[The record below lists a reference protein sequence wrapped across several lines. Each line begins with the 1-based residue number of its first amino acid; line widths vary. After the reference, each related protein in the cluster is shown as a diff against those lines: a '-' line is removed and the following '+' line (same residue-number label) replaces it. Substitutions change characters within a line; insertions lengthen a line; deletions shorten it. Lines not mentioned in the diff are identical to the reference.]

1 MLLVCLIQA
10 ASSASTNTAPLNLM
24 ADPTVDSNQY
34 KGEMA
39 GALRAQANIYP
50 LMTEQ
55 ERLLAPQLQ
64 QTQLGGYGQYVTGL
78 LGQYGELNQPTQQF
92 QTQYAGQQLGML
104 GVLGSQATGAAI
116 GSLDATTRGI
126 YSTFG
131 NQALSDLQYGSSL
144 NAQETEQAQQAARAA
159 AQARGLQFSR
169 QGGDLEILNTYNM
182 GQKRLKERQATATTA
197 YQMGANQQAFGA
209 QTYLTPSY
217 NASQPFGL
225 AGMYAGAQAGYAN
238 LGQSFLT
245 PESQYLANIRAN
257 RIQQENADNAASA
270 QVKAGMWAGLGA
282 LAGGI
287 IGKCWVA
294 REVYGSD
301 NAKWVFFR
309 DWLESD
315 APSWLDE
322 LYEQEGERF
331 AEFIS
336 DKPILKNIVRK
347 AMDLVVG

>member
-1 MLLVCLIQA
+1 
-10 ASSASTNTAPLNLM
+10 M
-24 ADPTVDSNQY
+24 ATTDTNQY
-34 KGEMA
+34 LGEMQ
-39 GALRAQANIYP
+39 GALDAQGNILP
-50 LMTEQ
+50 QQAGLQARLSPMMTQ
-55 ERLLAPQLQ
+55 A
-64 QTQLGGYGQYVTGL
+64 QLGGYSNYATGL
-78 LGQYGELNQPTQQF
+78 LGSYQNLYAPTQQF
-92 QTQYAGQQLGML
+92 QTQYAQGQLGLL
-104 GVLGSQATGAAI
+104 GTLGAGATQAAI

-131 NQALSDLQYGSSL
+131 QQAYSDLQYGSALSE
-144 NAQETEQAQQAARAA
+144 QETSQAQQAARAA

-169 QGGDLEILNTYNM
+169 QGSDLEILNTYSM
-182 GQKRLKERQATATTA
+182 GQKRLKERQATALQA
-197 YQMGANQQAFGA
+197 YGLGQQQQAYGA
-209 QTYLTPSY
+209 QTYLTPAY

-225 AGMYAGAQAGYAN
+225 AGMYNSAQAGYSN
-238 LGQSFLT
+238 LGTSFLT

-257 RIQQENADNAASA
+257 RIQQENADTAASA
-270 QVKAGMWAGLGA
+270 QKTAGAWAAIGS
-282 LAGGI
+282 LAGAI

-315 APSWLDE
+315 APSWLDQ

-331 AEFIS
+331 AKFIS
-336 DKPILKNIVRK
+336 DKPFLKNIVRK

>member
-1 MLLVCLIQA
+1 
-10 ASSASTNTAPLNLM
+10 M
-24 ADPTVDSNQY
+24 ATTDSNQY
-34 KGEMA
+34 LGEMQ
-39 GALRAQANIYP
+39 GALDAQGNILP
-50 LMTEQ
+50 QQAGLQARLSPMMTQ
-55 ERLLAPQLQ
+55 A
-64 QTQLGGYGQYVTGL
+64 QLGGYGQYVTGL
-78 LGQYGELNQPTQQF
+78 LGQYGELNKPTQQF

-104 GVLGSQATGAAI
+104 GALGSQATGAAI

-144 NAQETEQAQQAARAA
+144 SAQETEQAQQAARAA
-159 AQARGLQFSR
+159 AQARGVQFSR

-182 GQKRLKERQATATTA
+182 GQKRLKERQATAVQA

-209 QTYLTPSY
+209 QTYLTPAY

-225 AGMYAGAQAGYAN
+225 AGMYNSAQAGYSN
-238 LGQSFLT
+238 LGTSFLT

-257 RIQQENADNAASA
+257 RIQQENADAAASA
-270 QVKAGMWAGLGA
+270 QKTAGAWAAVGSVAGA
-282 LAGGI
+282 LI
-287 IGKCWVA
+287 KCWVA
-294 REVYGSD
+294 REVYGAD

-309 DWLESD
+309 DWLESE

-331 AEFIS
+331 AKFIS
-336 DKPILKNIVRK
+336 NKPILKNVVRK
-347 AMDLVVG
+347 AMDFVIG

>member
-1 MLLVCLIQA
+1 
-10 ASSASTNTAPLNLM
+10 M
-24 ADPTVDSNQY
+24 ATTDTNQY
-34 KGEMA
+34 LGEMQ
-39 GALRAQANIYP
+39 GALNAQGNILP
-50 LMTEQ
+50 QQAGLQARLSPMMTQ
-55 ERLLAPQLQ
+55 A
-64 QTQLGGYGQYVTGL
+64 QLGGYGQYVTGL
-78 LGQYGELNQPTQQF
+78 LGQYGELNQPTQKF

-104 GVLGSQATGAAI
+104 GNLGQQATGAAI

-144 NAQETEQAQQAARAA
+144 SAQETEQAQQAARAA
-159 AQARGLQFSR
+159 AQSRGLQFSR

-182 GQKRLKERQATATTA
+182 GQKRLKERQATALQA
-197 YQMGANQQAFGA
+197 YGLGQQQQAYGA

-225 AGMYAGAQAGYAN
+225 AGMYGQGMAGYGS
-238 LGQSFLT
+238 LGQGFLT

-257 RIQQENADNAASA
+257 RIQQENADAAAAAQKSA
-270 QVKAGMWAGLGA
+270 GLASGLGA
-282 LAGGI
+282 IAGALI
-287 IGKCWVA
+287 TKCWVA
-294 REVYGSD
+294 REVYGAD

-331 AEFIS
+331 AKFIS
-336 DKPILKNIVRK
+336 DKPLLKNIVRK

>member
-1 MLLVCLIQA
+1 MQ
-10 ASSASTNTAPLNLM
+10 
-24 ADPTVDSNQY
+24 
-34 KGEMA
+34 
-39 GALRAQANIYP
+39 GALAAQGSIMPQQAGME
-50 LMTEQ
+50 L
-55 ERLLAPQLQ
+55 RLAPALQ
-64 QTQLGGYGQYVTGL
+64 QAQLGGYGNYVTGL
-78 LGQYGELNQPTQQF
+78 LGTYGQLNQPTQQF
-92 QTQYAGQQLGML
+92 QSQYLGQQLGML
-104 GVLGSQATGAAI
+104 GTYGQQATGAAV

-131 NQALSDLQYGSSL
+131 NKALSDLQYGSSL
-144 NAQETEQAQQAARAA
+144 NAQETTQAQQSARAA

-169 QGGDLEILNTYNM
+169 QGSDLEILNTYQM
-182 GQKRLKERQATATTA
+182 GQQRLKERQATALQA
-197 YQMGANQQAFGA
+197 YGLGQQQQAYGA
-209 QTYLTPSY
+209 QTFLTPSF

-225 AGMYAGAQAGYAN
+225 AGMYQTGVAGYSG
-238 LGQSFLT
+238 LGTSFLT

-257 RIQQENADNAASA
+257 RIQQENADAAASA

-336 DKPILKNIVRK
+336 DKPLLKNIVRK

>member
-1 MLLVCLIQA
+1 
-10 ASSASTNTAPLNLM
+10 M
-24 ADPTVDSNQY
+24 ADSTVDSNQY
-34 KGEMA
+34 LQEMG
-39 GALRAQANIYP
+39 GALRAQAKILP
-50 LMTEQ
+50 LQAEQ
-55 ERLLAPQLQ
+55 EKLLAAQLQ

-78 LGQYGELNQPTQQF
+78 LGSYQNLNQQTQQF

-104 GVLGSQATGAAI
+104 GGLGAGATAAAI

-144 NAQETEQAQQAARAA
+144 SAQETEQAQQAARAA

-182 GQKRLKERQATATTA
+182 GQKRLKERQATALQA
-197 YQMGANQQAFGA
+197 YGLGQQQQAFGA

-225 AGMYAGAQAGYAN
+225 AGMYGQGMAGYGS
-238 LGQSFLT
+238 LGQGFLT

-257 RIQQENADNAASA
+257 RIQQENADAAASA
-270 QVKAGMWAGLGA
+270 QKSSGLASGLGSIVGA
-282 LAGGI
+282 LI
-287 IGKCWVA
+287 TKCWVA

-331 AEFIS
+331 AKFIS
-336 DKPILKNIVRK
+336 DKPLLKNIVRK

>member
-1 MLLVCLIQA
+1 
-10 ASSASTNTAPLNLM
+10 M
-24 ADPTVDSNQY
+24 ADATPDSSQY
-34 KGEMA
+34 QGEMA

-55 ERLLAPQLQ
+55 ERLLAPQLT

-78 LGQYGELNQPTQQF
+78 LGQYSNQYAPTQQF
-92 QTQYAGQQLGML
+92 QTQYAQGQLGML
-104 GVLGSQATGAAI
+104 GTLGAGATGAAI

-131 NQALSDLQYGSSL
+131 NQALSDLQYGTGLS
-144 NAQETEQAQQAARAA
+144 AQETEQAQQAARAA

-169 QGGDLEILNTYNM
+169 QGGDLEVLTTYNM
-182 GQKRLKERQATATTA
+182 GQKRLKERQATAVQA

-209 QTYLTPSY
+209 QTYLTPAY

-225 AGMYAGAQAGYAN
+225 AGLYNSAQAGYAN
-238 LGQSFLT
+238 LGTSFLT

-257 RIQQENADNAASA
+257 RIQQENADAAASA
-270 QVKAGMWAGLGA
+270 QRSSGLASGLGA
-282 LAGGI
+282 IAGALLT
-287 IGKCWVA
+287 KCWVA
-294 REVYGSD
+294 REVYGAD

-309 DWLESD
+309 DWLESE

-331 AEFIS
+331 AKFIS
-336 DKPILKNIVRK
+336 NKPILKNVVRK
-347 AMDLVVG
+347 AMDFVIG